1 MEELL
6 LCTVQPPLL
15 SALNSYQLIAWMN
28 VPDLQMT
35 FQNTSLLSV
44 H

>member
-6 LCTVQPPLL
+6 FCTVQPPLL

-28 VPDLQMT
+28 IPDLQMT
-35 FQNTSLLSV
+35 PV
-44 H
+44 